1 MPRLVPVRPE
11 KLIKFFERFGWHKSK
26 RGPGDHIAMR
36 KEGCCRPI
44 IIPDYNEVPKSIIK
58 SNLHTAGISMD
69 KYFEVMSQI

>member
-1 MPRLVPVRPE
+1 
-11 KLIKFFERFGWHKSK
+11 
-26 RGPGDHIAMR
+26 MR